1 MLPYATIEQTKKG
14 FEAVGER
21 MTSIENQTALGYQ
34 ELKEAY
40 EALQKQL
47 RVITRAYMT
56 GRTETGEQ
64 YNRFWPTEE
73 QAKDF
78 GELILKAL
86 RRKALGE
93 TVMTEGGVL
102 VPEELAARMIDKL
115 GQYGVFRR
123 NAMVV
128 PLGSDRQI
136 VPKVEADLTVYAP
149 GEGGTITESDTEFSQ
164 VGLTMHKLCCLCK
177 ASTELA
183 EDSVIALGEIIAT
196 SMTRSIAKKEDQI
209 GFCGDG
215 TSTYFGM
222 TGAVGALRG
231 VDATI
236 GNIKGLK
243 VGTGNAYSE
252 LTLEDFEGV
261 VAILP
266 DDADAGAKWYVNR
279 KFFFNVMYR
288 LARAAGAADLFAI
301 LTPTKTRYFMGF
313 PVEFVSAMPSV
324 EANSQICAL
333 LADLQLGAFLGE
345 RRQLQMEQSTDVYFA
360 NDQIGFR
367 GRERIDINAYGV
379 GDISEAGAIVG
390 LITAAS

>member
-1 MLPYATIEQTKKG
+1 MPPYASIEKVKEG
-14 FEAVGER
+14 FGAASER
-21 MTSIENQTALGYQ
+21 MTSIENNTQLGFQ
-34 ELKEAY
+34 ELKEAN
-40 EALQKQL
+40 EVLQKQL
-47 RVITRAYMT
+47 RNITRAYMT
-56 GRTETGEQ
+56 GRTETGERH
-64 YNRFWPTEE
+64 NRFWPTEE
-73 QAKDF
+73 QAKEF

-102 VPEELAARMIDKL
+102 VPEELSARIIDKL

-149 GEGGTITESDTEFSQ
+149 GEGNPITESDMDFSQ

-209 GFCGDG
+209 GFVGDG

-222 TGAVGALRG
+222 TGIVGALLG
-231 VDATI
+231 VDDTI

-252 LTLEDFEGV
+252 LTLDDFEGV

-266 DDADAGAKWYVNR
+266 DDADNGAKWFVNR
-279 KFFFNVMYR
+279 KFFFNVMYK

-301 LTPTKTRYFMGF
+301 LTDRKDRFFMGY
-313 PVEFVSAMPSV
+313 PVEFTAAMPSA
-324 EANSQICAL
+324 EDDSQICAIL
-333 LADLQLGAFLGE
+333 GDLQLGSFLGE
-345 RRQLQMEQSTDVYFA
+345 RRQLQIEQSTDVYFA

-379 GDISEAGAIVG
+379 GDTDEAGAIVG